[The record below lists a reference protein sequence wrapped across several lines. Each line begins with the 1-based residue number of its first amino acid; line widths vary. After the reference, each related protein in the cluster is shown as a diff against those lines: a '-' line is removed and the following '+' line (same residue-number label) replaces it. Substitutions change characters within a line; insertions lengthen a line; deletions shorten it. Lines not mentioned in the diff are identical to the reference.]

1 MDKIRK
7 QPNIGLIDFVLN
19 YKGSIEEYL
28 FPFMIEQGYNSFQD
42 YYDADTIIKTD
53 HNINE
58 ITNIPINK
66 NDVIASKTDTSIDI
80 TASYNYSFDYS
91 FDS

>member
-7 QPNIGLIDFVLN
+7 HPNIGLIDFILN
-19 YKGSIEEYL
+19 YKGAIEDYL
-28 FPFMIEQGYNSFQD
+28 FPFMMEQGYNSFQD

-53 HNINE
+53 YNTNE
-58 ITNIPINK
+58 TTNISINK
-66 NDVIASKTDTSIDI
+66 NDVIATKTDISDDI
-80 TASYNYSFDYS
+80 AASYDYSFDYS